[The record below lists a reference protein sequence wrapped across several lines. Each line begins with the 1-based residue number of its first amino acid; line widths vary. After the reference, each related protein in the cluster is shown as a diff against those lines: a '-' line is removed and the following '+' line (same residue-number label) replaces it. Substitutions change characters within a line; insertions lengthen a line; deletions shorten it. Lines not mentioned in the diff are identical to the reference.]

1 MLGKWLQLYFYL
13 ILNVPGEST
22 NVQKDKMMK
31 DFEEV
36 AIKYAPMISAI
47 IRKLHIYRDY
57 DTFRQIGNIALWQAW
72 QRFEDTKGNFT
83 PFAYRS
89 IQGAML
95 DELKRETKRND
106 QVSRIANWQEE
117 TREEMAESL
126 PDWLEVSKLN
136 EKEKWLLEALYVK
149 GCSLSELAVIENR
162 TLAGMKKRRERLLK
176 KLKDTTHHPFKE

>member
-1 MLGKWLQLYFYL
+1 
-13 ILNVPGEST
+13 
-22 NVQKDKMMK
+22 MK

-36 AIKYAPMISAI
+36 AVQYAPMISAM

-72 QRFEDTKGNFT
+72 QRFEDSKGNFT

-95 DELKRETKRND
+95 DELKRETRRND
-106 QVSRIANWQEE
+106 QGNFADSGMREKIAEAAVEE
-117 TREEMAESL
+117 L
-126 PDWLEVSKLN
+126 PDWLVVTQLTGH
-136 EKEKWLLEALYVK
+136 EKWLLNALYVN
-149 GCSLSELAVIENR
+149 GFSLPELAELEKIS
-162 TLAGMKKRRERLLK
+162 LAGMKKRRERLLK

>member
-1 MLGKWLQLYFYL
+1 M
-13 ILNVPGEST
+13 N
-22 NVQKDKMMK
+22 

-36 AIKYAPMISAI
+36 AVTYAPMISAI

-72 QRFEDTKGNFT
+72 QRFEDGKGHFT

-106 QVSRIANWQEE
+106 QVSRIANGQEE
-117 TREEMAESL
+117 EIREEVADGL
-126 PDWLEVSKLN
+126 PDWLEVNKLN
-136 EKEKWLLEALYVK
+136 KHEKWLLEALYVN
-149 GCSLSELAVIENR
+149 GRSLSELAVTEDIS
-162 TLAGMKKRRERLLK
+162 LAGMKKRRERLLK
-176 KLKDTTHHPFKE
+176 KLKDTTHHPFKQ